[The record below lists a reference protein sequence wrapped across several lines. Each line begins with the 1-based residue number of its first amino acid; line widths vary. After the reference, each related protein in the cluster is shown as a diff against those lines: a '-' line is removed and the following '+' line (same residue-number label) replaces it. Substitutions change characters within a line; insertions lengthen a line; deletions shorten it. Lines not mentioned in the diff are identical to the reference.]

1 MKPDQRGLSIGIGV
15 FLIVIFFVD
24 IRMGLGFTPWLLYVI
39 PLGLTYWTSRAAAP
53 LIVAALC
60 SILTMIGYALSP
72 PLIPE
77 YIALT
82 NRTMGI
88 VMFWALACLVAA
100 YQLLA
105 RRLSQLTIELKQEL
119 VERTQDLGRAVN
131 ALRAMANQGIQSG
144 LQAPVTAIQLKRQ
157 VADVLMAES
166 RRLHEQAVQL
176 EQVQASEDG
185 NKENWEDTRRELERL
200 SRQLEQ
206 LQRELLHP

>member
-1 MKPDQRGLSIGIGV
+1 MKPNQRGLSIGIGV

-39 PLGLTYWTSRAAAP
+39 PIGLTYWASHAAAP

-60 SILTMIGYALSP
+60 SLLTMIGYTLSP
-72 PLIPE
+72 PLIPQS
-77 YIALT
+77 IALT

-105 RRLSQLTIELKQEL
+105 RRLSQLTIELKQAL
-119 VERTQDLGRAVN
+119 MERTQDLGRAVN
-131 ALRAMANQGIQSG
+131 ALRGMANQGIQPG
-144 LQAPVTAIQLKRQ
+144 PQAPVTAIQLKQQ

-166 RRLHEQAVQL
+166 RRLHEQAAQL

-185 NKENWEDTRRELERL
+185 NKESWEDTRRELEQL

-206 LQRELLHP
+206 LQRDLLHL